1 MEVLS
6 LGREAQACHCMCVE
20 LRGHPM
26 ESVLSFCQVGLCLLS
41 HVNSLFGGIFENQF
55 LETQLSV
62 GKGMERQKALS
73 LASGAL

>member
-1 MEVLS
+1 
-6 LGREAQACHCMCVE
+6 
-20 LRGHPM
+20 M
-26 ESVLSFCQVGLCLLS
+26 ESVLSFCQVGLYLLS